1 MGSVFSP
8 PRLTYLLYKTAVF
21 KTGKIHIMDEP
32 KSKPETPAVL
42 GARACHERMKL
53 KDNPYAR
60 NSNENAEWAEAFAR
74 AMLKGVLTS
83 TSKL

>member
-1 MGSVFSP
+1 
-8 PRLTYLLYKTAVF
+8 
-21 KTGKIHIMDEP
+21 
-32 KSKPETPAVL
+32 
-42 GARACHERMKL
+42 MKL